1 MTGIKED
8 TKKNRSF
15 GLITGLL
22 CLCLSGYYY
31 LQVHTLSPWFTGAG
45 LLFLVA
51 GLLIPKILNPIRIAM
66 EFAGHW
72 LGIANTYILLT
83 LLYFILFIPLH
94 LIFKLTGKDDLHLKW
109 SKKANSYWMETPKQ
123 NESSM
128 KNQY

>member
-1 MTGIKED
+1 MADLKNGR
-8 TKKNRSF
+8 KKNRSF

-31 LQVHTLSPWFTGAG
+31 LHVHMLSPWFIVIGFM
-45 LLFLVA
+45 FLVA
-51 GLLIPKILNPIRIAM
+51 GLLIPDFLNTIRIGM
-66 EFAGHW
+66 EFVGHW

-94 LIFKLTGKDDLHLKW
+94 LIFNLTGKDNLRLKC
-109 SKKANSYWMETPKQ
+109 SKKGGSYWIETPKQ